1 MAKVH
6 KIKASDNKTKNEIF
20 PAFFPILNCKPYNT
34 KAFTSN
40 LEVSSDFELNH
51 EYINKMVEK
60 FSLNY
65 NQCNTCHDL
74 SKVFLNP
81 EYYYNELYVKNSK
94 WILNKN
100 SVLSVD
106 IEPYNSLK
114 IPIFDIRNINLKYPA
129 QRPHG
134 KIHIVRESSNI
145 KQKHSFV
152 TTARI
157 SSMSALQKSRGKPH
171 MSKEIAYKISE
182 DINKGVLKQM
192 FEIKK

>member
-1 MAKVH
+1 
-6 KIKASDNKTKNEIF
+6 
-20 PAFFPILNCKPYNT
+20 
-34 KAFTSN
+34 
-40 LEVSSDFELNH
+40 
-51 EYINKMVEK
+51 MVEK
-60 FSLNY
+60 FSLNP

-129 QRPHG
+129 QRPRR
-134 KIHIVRESSNI
+134 KIHIVRESSNN

-152 TTARI
+152 TTA
-157 SSMSALQKSRGKPH
+157 
-171 MSKEIAYKISE
+171 
-182 DINKGVLKQM
+182 
-192 FEIKK
+192 

>member
-60 FSLNY
+60 FSLNP

-100 SVLSVD
+100 SVLSINV
-106 IEPYNSLK
+106 EPYNSLK

-129 QRPHG
+129 QKPRR
-134 KIHIVRESSNI
+134 KILIVRESSNN

-152 TTARI
+152 TTA
-157 SSMSALQKSRGKPH
+157 
-171 MSKEIAYKISE
+171 
-182 DINKGVLKQM
+182 
-192 FEIKK
+192 